1 LESAGVVRVLQPI
14 PQGYGEEVRRAY
26 HEMAREVDL
35 DLSMLP
41 VDYVD
46 RIHFGRAGQ
55 ASLARAIAE
64 VM

>member
-1 LESAGVVRVLQPI
+1 MA
-14 PQGYGEEVRRAY
+14 YRRGRRPSSGLARLGG